1 MNTLIIN
8 NNNKNDIKMEMLTVL
23 NSLGTKINLILTS
36 TWGLISTLFISTLAY
51 FAGLKIMIYIIAGC
65 LLLDMVLGITVSLK
79 NNGKGSLQSAKLRK
93 TIIKAFFYLTTLMI
107 LYSLETE
114 LQLSWLILTKVVFGL
129 AVLTELISSASLAL
143 VLNPDFLFLRIFKK
157 YLTLEIAK
165 KLDAKEE
172 DIKELIDNNNV
183 IKQKENEIN
192 N

>member
-8 NNNKNDIKMEMLTVL
+8 NKNNFKMEMLTVL
-23 NSLGTKINLILTS
+23 NSLGNKINLILTS
-36 TWGLISTLFISTLAY
+36 SWGLISTLFISTLSY

-65 LLLDMVLGITVSLK
+65 LLLDMVLGIAVSLK

-93 TIIKAFFYLTTLMI
+93 TIIKAFFYLATLMI
-107 LYSLETE
+107 LFSLETE

-157 YLTLEIAK
+157 YLAQEIAK
-165 KLDAKEE
+165 KLDTKEE
-172 DIKELIDNNNV
+172 VINNLIEKNDDIKTNI
-183 IKQKENEIN
+183 
-192 N
+192 